1 MLLYTHIYIACVYIH
16 VNMHV
21 YVCIYKYVYRYLHMY
36 VSLFIKTKIY
46 YQKISFILLKP
57 NKNV

>member
-1 MLLYTHIYIACVYIH
+1 
-16 VNMHV
+16 MHV